1 MPTCL
6 ICQQPPTKRDGYD
19 RRGRQRY
26 TCRRCR
32 RDFTQLSGSAFSGY
46 RWPAEVILAAMR
58 WYLRYP
64 LSARHVAE
72 LLAERGIDVSAR
84 TVLTWVQTF
93 GPLLAKETDRYR
105 RRLGRRW
112 YVDELFLCRGG
123 KKHYLYRA
131 VDQRGQV
138 VDVLLRERRDLASAK
153 AFFRRAVKRWVLEP
167 DQVVSD
173 HHQPYVKAVKGV
185 LPGATHI
192 RTGLHRRRGETT
204 KSVERSHVPEESSR

>member
-6 ICQQPPTKRDGYD
+6 ICRQPPTKRDGYD
-19 RRGRQRY
+19 RCGRQRY

-46 RWPAEVILAAMR
+46 RWPAEVILAATR

-64 LSARHVAE
+64 LSARQVAE
-72 LLAERGIDVSAR
+72 LLAERGVDVSAR

-93 GPLLAKETDRYR
+93 GPLLAKESHRYR

-123 KKHYLYRA
+123 KKHYL
-131 VDQRGQV
+131 
-138 VDVLLRERRDLASAK
+138 L
-153 AFFRRAVKRWVLEP
+153 
-167 DQVVSD
+167 
-173 HHQPYVKAVKGV
+173 
-185 LPGATHI
+185 
-192 RTGLHRRRGETT
+192 
-204 KSVERSHVPEESSR
+204 SSRRSARAGGGCWSRTRWSAIITSPTSRQ